1 MIKFKII
8 VAAILA
14 IVLGSL
20 AGSAMSAEK
29 PNLRK
34 VGDKKYEYT
43 FHHEINDETMADL
56 INFYKTAPEGS
67 EITID
72 INSPGGHVST
82 TLELMELV
90 LNAQVRTSCKVNNL
104 AASGAAY
111 FLMTCGKIE
120 LSDKALVLFHAPYRD
135 TDGQGGY
142 MRNPF
147 IVEKFTNIMNDVICF
162 KDFMGN
168 TMYERYLMGHDIV
181 FNKQGM
187 QDVINKS
194 CRLKGDLHVVGH

>member
-20 AGSAMSAEK
+20 AGNAMSEEK

-56 INFYKTAPEGS
+56 INFYETATEGT
-67 EITID
+67 EITIN
-72 INSPGGHVST
+72 INSPGGSVNT
-82 TLELMELV
+82 TLRVMDLM
-90 LNAQVRTSCKVNNL
+90 LNGNIRTSCKVDRL

-111 FLMTCGKIE
+111 ILMACGKIE
-120 LSDKALVLFHAPYRD
+120 LVDNALVLFHAPYSDVDNR
-135 TDGQGGY
+135 GGY

-147 IVEKFTNIMNDVICF
+147 IVEKFTSIMNDVICF
-162 KDFMGN
+162 ENFLEPI
-168 TMYERYLMGHDIV
+168 MYKRYLMGHDIV

-187 QDVINKS
+187 QNVINKS
-194 CRLKGDLHVVGH
+194 CRVKGDLHVVGH